1 MATPSRP
8 TSGMGSVASS
18 SPRTTK
24 IATVD
29 AEKVAMQ
36 KEMAAMRAEMAAMK
50 QQSNNANK
58 VMDDHEAAL
67 LTKHLEELKQQQG
80 STQNAKFTFDLAF
93 GTSKDAKEIEED

>member
-50 QQSNNANK
+50 QQANAANK
-58 VMDDHEAAL
+58 VMDDHENAL
-67 LTKHLEELKQQQG
+67 LNAQKNYCLCLSALSLKLKC
-80 STQNAKFTFDLAF
+80 A
-93 GTSKDAKEIEED
+93 